1 MFLGKLSVLALLAR
15 IFTLSNRPFK
25 IGVYFWATWIFL
37 WWTASWFIVFL
48 ECRPLST
55 NWGVPYQCRPSFTTS
70 ICAAVFNVISDFGIL
85 ILPQPLIWT
94 LRLSYGKKLAIS
106 LVFLVGIFATAISI
120 TRIPLLKGATSA
132 SNFDSTYDSTN
143 GVLFT
148 VLEPAC
154 VSICACLPMTQGF
167 FGRCVKPHTK
177 SGSSQVYIHS
187 NDISSQLPRNKTDK
201 VSEAGSHRLKN
212 RSEATDSTDVFELN
226 PPLNSDSYG
235 SRESHDFV

>member
-55 NWGVPYQCRPSFTTS
+55 SWGVPYQCRPSFTTS

-106 LVFLVGIFATAISI
+106 LVFLVGILCVYFPWTVYLIEN
-120 TRIPLLKGATSA
+120 PL
-132 SNFDSTYDSTN
+132 
-143 GVLFT
+143 
-148 VLEPAC
+148 
-154 VSICACLPMTQGF
+154 TQPQ
-167 FGRCVKPHTK
+167 C
-177 SGSSQVYIHS
+177 HS
-187 NDISSQLPRNKTDK
+187 NQYYTNSPDQ
-201 VSEAGSHRLKN
+201 GSHF
-212 RSEATDSTDVFELN
+212 SVEL
-226 PPLNSDSYG
+226 
-235 SRESHDFV
+235 R